1 MRNTASLSAK
11 LVRIGAGLLVLALI
25 SIGLT
30 LWVTWKL
37 SGGAAALNEAGRMRM
52 QTWRLTSEV
61 QAQLPTPQIE
71 TLTREFDLSM
81 QVLKNGDASRPLF
94 VPWDPEVR
102 QRYNEV
108 DRLWHNQKTRFL
120 ASPSL
125 DHASLVKHAN
135 TFLVAIDR
143 FVLSIEAQMASLTA
157 ILNLFQFVMMA
168 LAIGGAVVMLY
179 TGYMYV
185 INPLSN
191 LRDGLRKIEAA
202 QFSARVDV
210 VSNDEFGQVASGFNR
225 MAATLQSLYGN
236 LEAQVAAKTQR
247 IAAQKERLEAL
258 YGVSAFLSQA
268 NELHELTQGF
278 AQRVRRL
285 VKADAIALRWSGE
298 DASKLLLLASD
309 EFPQVMQ
316 EEEKCLKAG
325 VCACGQPGL
334 NARSRVIPI
343 LNSDV
348 APLQH
353 CARMG
358 YVGMVSVPVRMH
370 NKLLGE
376 INLFYKSQVS
386 LAAEEL
392 ELMDTL
398 ASHLAIAV
406 EGLRAVALDRE
417 AAIAGERSLL
427 ARELH
432 DSIAQSLAFL
442 KIQVQLL
449 RTAISKNDGGKTA
462 TALGELDS
470 GLKESIADVRELLL
484 HFRTRTQ
491 ADDID
496 QAVQETLQKF
506 QHQTGLQVSRKVT
519 GEGLSLPQDVQIH
532 VLHVLQ
538 EALSNVRKHAGA
550 RGVEIEIHKGEP
562 WRFLVRDDGAGFN
575 EGSQRSEL
583 QVGLKIMRE
592 RADQIGATVAIDS
605 AVGQGTTVTLRV
617 PTSLPPKTKL
627 TLTADLSSEP

>member
-11 LVRIGAGLLVLALI
+11 LVCIGAGLLVVALI

-61 QAQLPTPQIE
+61 QAQLPAEQIDA
-71 TLTREFDLSM
+71 LTREFDRSM

-94 VPWDPEVR
+94 VPWDDEVR
-102 QRYNEV
+102 QRYSEV
-108 DRLWHNQKTRFL
+108 ERLWHNQKSRFML
-120 ASPSL
+120 SPSL
-125 DHASLVKHAN
+125 DHASLVRHAD

-143 FVLSIEAQMASLTA
+143 FVLSIEDQMAGLTA

-168 LAIGGAVVMLY
+168 LAIGGAVIMLY

-185 INPLSN
+185 INPLSH
-191 LRDGLRKIEAA
+191 LRDGLRKIESA
-202 QFSARVDV
+202 QFSVRVDV
-210 VSNDEFGQVASGFNR
+210 SSNDEFGQVASSFNR

-236 LEAQVAAKTQR
+236 LETQVATKTQR

-258 YGVSAFLSQA
+258 YGVSVFLAQTNDLTA
-268 NELHELTQGF
+268 LTQGF
-278 AQRVRRL
+278 VQRVRRMMR
-285 VKADAIALRWSGE
+285 ADAMALRWSGE
-298 DASKLLLLASD
+298 DPSKLLLLASD
-309 EFPQVMQ
+309 EFPELMR
-316 EEEKCLKAG
+316 EEEKCLMAG
-325 VCACGQPGL
+325 ACACGQPQPD
-334 NARSRVIPI
+334 ARTRVIPI
-343 LNSDV
+343 VSSDV

-353 CARMG
+353 CSRMG
-358 YVGMVSVPVRMH
+358 YVGMISVPVRMH
-370 NKLLGE
+370 NKVMGE

-386 LAAEEL
+386 LPAEEL

-398 ASHLAIAV
+398 ASHLATAV
-406 EGLRAVALDRE
+406 EGLRTVVLDRE
-417 AAIAGERSLL
+417 AAISGERALL

-449 RTAISKNDGGKTA
+449 RTAMAKNDADKTA
-462 TALGELDS
+462 LALGELDS
-470 GLKESIADVRELLL
+470 GLKDSIADVRELLV
-484 HFRTRTQ
+484 HFRTRAQ

-496 QAVQETLQKF
+496 RAVQETLQKF
-506 QHQTGLQVSRKVT
+506 QHQTGLQVNRKVI
-519 GEGLSLPQDVQIH
+519 GEGLPLPQDVQIH

-550 RGVEIEIHKGEP
+550 RGVEIEVHKGEP
-562 WRFLVRDDGAGFN
+562 WRFVVRDDGAGFD
-575 EGSQRSEL
+575 EGGQRNEL

-592 RADQIGATVAIDS
+592 RAQQIGATVTVDS
-605 AVGQGTTVTLRV
+605 AIGQGTTVTLRV
-617 PTSLPPKTKL
+617 PTLQSPPSKTNP
-627 TLTADLSSEP
+627 AAFLSSFE

>member
-11 LVRIGAGLLVLALI
+11 LVCIGAGLLVVALI

-61 QAQLPTPQIE
+61 QARLPAEQIDA
-71 TLTREFDLSM
+71 LTREFDRSM

-94 VPWDPEVR
+94 VPWDDEVR
-102 QRYNEV
+102 QRYSEV
-108 DRLWHNQKTRFL
+108 ERLWHNQKSRFML
-120 ASPSL
+120 SPSL
-125 DHASLVKHAN
+125 DHASLVRHAD

-143 FVLSIEAQMASLTA
+143 FVLSIEDQMAGLTA

-168 LAIGGAVVMLY
+168 LAIGGAVIMLY

-185 INPLSN
+185 INPLSH
-191 LRDGLRKIEAA
+191 LRDGLRKIESA
-202 QFSARVDV
+202 QFSVRVDV
-210 VSNDEFGQVASGFNR
+210 SSNDEFGQVASSFNR

-236 LEAQVAAKTQR
+236 LEAQVATKTQR

-258 YGVSAFLSQA
+258 YGVSVFLAQTNDLTA
-268 NELHELTQGF
+268 LTQGF
-278 AQRVRRL
+278 VQRVRRMMR
-285 VKADAIALRWSGE
+285 ADAMALRWSGE
-298 DASKLLLLASD
+298 DPSKLLLLASD
-309 EFPQVMQ
+309 EFPELMR
-316 EEEKCLKAG
+316 EEEKCLMAG
-325 VCACGQPGL
+325 ACACGQPQPD
-334 NARSRVIPI
+334 ARTRVIPI
-343 LNSDV
+343 VSSDV

-353 CARMG
+353 CSRMG
-358 YVGMVSVPVRMH
+358 YVGMISVPVRMH
-370 NKLLGE
+370 NKVMGE

-386 LAAEEL
+386 LPAEEL

-398 ASHLAIAV
+398 ASHLATAV
-406 EGLRAVALDRE
+406 EGLRTVVLDRE
-417 AAIAGERSLL
+417 AAISGERALL

-449 RTAISKNDGGKTA
+449 RTAMAKNDADKTA
-462 TALGELDS
+462 LALGELDS
-470 GLKESIADVRELLL
+470 GLKDSIADVRELLV
-484 HFRTRTQ
+484 HFRTRAQ

-496 QAVQETLQKF
+496 RAVQETLQKF
-506 QHQTGLQVSRKVT
+506 QHQTGLQVNRKVI
-519 GEGLSLPQDVQIH
+519 GEGLPLPQDVQIH

-550 RGVEIEIHKGEP
+550 RGVEIEVHKGEP
-562 WRFLVRDDGAGFN
+562 WRFVVRDDGAGFD
-575 EGSQRSEL
+575 EGGQRSEL

-592 RADQIGATVAIDS
+592 RAQQIGATVTVDS
-605 AVGQGTTVTLRV
+605 AIGQGTTVTLRV
-617 PTSLPPKTKL
+617 PTLQSPPSKTNP
-627 TLTADLSSEP
+627 AAFLSSFE

>member
-11 LVRIGAGLLVLALI
+11 LVCIGAGLLLVALI

-61 QAQLPTPQIE
+61 QAQLPAEQIDA
-71 TLTREFDLSM
+71 LTREFDRSM

-94 VPWDPEVR
+94 VPWDDEVR
-102 QRYNEV
+102 QRYSEV
-108 DRLWHNQKTRFL
+108 ERLWHNQKSRFML
-120 ASPSL
+120 SPSL
-125 DHASLVKHAN
+125 DHASLVRHAD

-143 FVLSIEAQMASLTA
+143 FVLSIEDQMAGLTA

-168 LAIGGAVVMLY
+168 LAIGGAVIMLY

-185 INPLSN
+185 INPLSH
-191 LRDGLRKIEAA
+191 LRDGLRKIESA
-202 QFSARVDV
+202 QFSVRVDV
-210 VSNDEFGQVASGFNR
+210 SSNDEFGQVASSFNL

-236 LEAQVAAKTQR
+236 LETQVATKTQR

-258 YGVSAFLSQA
+258 YGVSVFLAQTNDLTA
-268 NELHELTQGF
+268 LTQGF
-278 AQRVRRL
+278 VQRVRRMMR
-285 VKADAIALRWSGE
+285 ADAMALRWSGE
-298 DASKLLLLASD
+298 DPSKLLLLASD
-309 EFPQVMQ
+309 EFPELMR
-316 EEEKCLKAG
+316 EEEKCLMAG
-325 VCACGQPGL
+325 ACACGQPQPD
-334 NARSRVIPI
+334 ARTRVIPI
-343 LNSDV
+343 VSSDV

-353 CARMG
+353 CSRMG
-358 YVGMVSVPVRMH
+358 YVGMISVPVRMH
-370 NKLLGE
+370 NKVMGE

-386 LAAEEL
+386 LPAEEL

-398 ASHLAIAV
+398 ASHLATAV
-406 EGLRAVALDRE
+406 EGLRTVVLDRE
-417 AAIAGERSLL
+417 AAISGERALL

-449 RTAISKNDGGKTA
+449 RTAMAKNDADKTA
-462 TALGELDS
+462 LALGELDS
-470 GLKESIADVRELLL
+470 GLKDSIADVRELLV
-484 HFRTRTQ
+484 HFRTRAQ

-496 QAVQETLQKF
+496 RAVQETLQKF
-506 QHQTGLQVSRKVT
+506 QHQTGLQVSRKVI
-519 GEGLSLPQDVQIH
+519 GEGLPLPQDVQIH

-550 RGVEIEIHKGEP
+550 RGVEIEVHKGEP
-562 WRFLVRDDGAGFN
+562 WRFVVRDDGAGFD
-575 EGSQRSEL
+575 EGGQRSEL

-592 RADQIGATVAIDS
+592 RAQQIGATVTVDS
-605 AVGQGTTVTLRV
+605 AIGQGTTVTLRV
-617 PTSLPPKTKL
+617 PTLQSPPSKTNP
-627 TLTADLSSEP
+627 AAFLSSFE

>member
-11 LVRIGAGLLVLALI
+11 LVCIGAGLLVVALI

-61 QAQLPTPQIE
+61 QARLPAEQIDA
-71 TLTREFDLSM
+71 LTREFDRSM

-94 VPWDPEVR
+94 VPWDDEVR
-102 QRYNEV
+102 QRYSEV
-108 DRLWHNQKTRFL
+108 ERLWHNQKSRFML
-120 ASPSL
+120 SPSL
-125 DHASLVKHAN
+125 DHASLVRHAD

-143 FVLSIEAQMASLTA
+143 FVLSIEDQMAGLTA

-168 LAIGGAVVMLY
+168 LAIGGAVIMLY

-185 INPLSN
+185 INPLSH

-202 QFSARVDV
+202 QFSVRVDV
-210 VSNDEFGQVASGFNR
+210 SSNDEFGQVASSFNR

-236 LEAQVAAKTQR
+236 LETQVATKTQR

-258 YGVSAFLSQA
+258 YGVSVFLAQTNDLTA
-268 NELHELTQGF
+268 LTQGF
-278 AQRVRRL
+278 VQRVRRMMR
-285 VKADAIALRWSGE
+285 ADAMALRWSGE
-298 DASKLLLLASD
+298 DPSKLLLLASD
-309 EFPQVMQ
+309 EFPELMR
-316 EEEKCLKAG
+316 EEEKCLMAG
-325 VCACGQPGL
+325 ACACGQPQPD
-334 NARSRVIPI
+334 ARTRVIPI
-343 LNSDV
+343 VSSDV

-353 CARMG
+353 CSRMG
-358 YVGMVSVPVRMH
+358 YVGMISVPVRMH
-370 NKLLGE
+370 NKVMGE

-386 LAAEEL
+386 LPAEEL

-398 ASHLAIAV
+398 ASHLATAV
-406 EGLRAVALDRE
+406 EGLRTVVLDRE
-417 AAIAGERSLL
+417 AAISGERALL

-449 RTAISKNDGGKTA
+449 RTAMAKNDADKTA
-462 TALGELDS
+462 LALGELDS
-470 GLKESIADVRELLL
+470 GLKDSIADVRELLV
-484 HFRTRTQ
+484 HFRTRAQ

-496 QAVQETLQKF
+496 RAVQETLQKF
-506 QHQTGLQVSRKVT
+506 QHQTGLQVNRKVI
-519 GEGLSLPQDVQIH
+519 GEGLPLPQDVQIH

-550 RGVEIEIHKGEP
+550 RGVEIEVHKGEP
-562 WRFLVRDDGAGFN
+562 WRFVVRDDGAGFD
-575 EGSQRSEL
+575 EGGQRSEL

-592 RADQIGATVAIDS
+592 RAQQIGATVTVDS
-605 AVGQGTTVTLRV
+605 AIGQGTTVTLRV
-617 PTSLPPKTKL
+617 PTLQSPPSKTNP
-627 TLTADLSSEP
+627 AAFLSSFE

>member
-1 MRNTASLSAK
+1 MKHTASLSAK
-11 LVRIGAGLLVLALI
+11 LVRIGAGLLVVALI

-61 QAQLPTPQIE
+61 QAQLPAAHIE
-71 TLTREFDLSM
+71 ALTREFDRSM

-94 VPWDPEVR
+94 VPWDPQVR
-102 QRYNEV
+102 QRYAEV
-108 DRLWHNQKTRFL
+108 ERLWHNQKTRFM
-120 ASPSL
+120 ASPSM
-125 DHASLVKHAN
+125 DHASLVQHTN
-135 TFLVAIDR
+135 TFLMAIDR
-143 FVLSIEAQMASLTA
+143 FVLSIEDQMAGLTA
-157 ILNLFQFVMMA
+157 VLNLFQFVMMA

-191 LRDGLRKIEAA
+191 LRDGLRKIESA
-202 QFSARVDV
+202 QFSVRVDV
-210 VSNDEFGQVASGFNR
+210 ASNDEFGQVASGFNR

-236 LEAQVAAKTQR
+236 LEAQVAAKTQC

-258 YGVSAFLSQA
+258 YGVSDFLSQT
-268 NELHELTQGF
+268 NEVNELTQGF

-285 VKADAIALRWSGE
+285 MKADAIALRWSGE

-309 EFPQVMQ
+309 EFPIVMQ

-325 VCACGQPGL
+325 ACACGQPPAG
-334 NARSRVIPI
+334 ARSRVIPI

-370 NKLLGE
+370 NKVLGE

-398 ASHLAIAV
+398 ASHLATAV

-449 RTAISKNDGGKTA
+449 R
-462 TALGELDS
+462 
-470 GLKESIADVRELLL
+470 
-484 HFRTRTQ
+484 
-491 ADDID
+491 
-496 QAVQETLQKF
+496 
-506 QHQTGLQVSRKVT
+506 
-519 GEGLSLPQDVQIH
+519 LSLIH
-532 VLHVLQ
+532 
-538 EALSNVRKHAGA
+538 
-550 RGVEIEIHKGEP
+550 I
-562 WRFLVRDDGAGFN
+562 
-575 EGSQRSEL
+575 
-583 QVGLKIMRE
+583 
-592 RADQIGATVAIDS
+592 
-605 AVGQGTTVTLRV
+605 
-617 PTSLPPKTKL
+617 
-627 TLTADLSSEP
+627 

>member
-11 LVRIGAGLLVLALI
+11 LVCIGAGLLLVALI

-61 QAQLPTPQIE
+61 QAQLPAEQIDA
-71 TLTREFDLSM
+71 LTREFDRSM

-94 VPWDPEVR
+94 VPWDDEVR
-102 QRYNEV
+102 QRYSEV
-108 DRLWHNQKTRFL
+108 ERLWHNQKSRFML
-120 ASPSL
+120 SPSL
-125 DHASLVKHAN
+125 DHASLVRHAD

-143 FVLSIEAQMASLTA
+143 FVLSIEDQMAGLTA

-168 LAIGGAVVMLY
+168 LAIGGAVIMLY

-185 INPLSN
+185 INPLSH
-191 LRDGLRKIEAA
+191 LRDGLRKIESA
-202 QFSARVDV
+202 QFSVRVDV
-210 VSNDEFGQVASGFNR
+210 SSNDEFGQVASSFNL

-236 LEAQVAAKTQR
+236 LETQVATKTQR

-258 YGVSAFLSQA
+258 YGVSVFLAQTNDLTA
-268 NELHELTQGF
+268 LTQGF
-278 AQRVRRL
+278 VQRVRRMMR
-285 VKADAIALRWSGE
+285 ADAMALRWSGE
-298 DASKLLLLASD
+298 DPSKLLLLASD
-309 EFPQVMQ
+309 EFPELMR
-316 EEEKCLKAG
+316 EEEKCLMAG
-325 VCACGQPGL
+325 ACACGQPQPD
-334 NARSRVIPI
+334 ARTRVIPI
-343 LNSDV
+343 VSSDV

-353 CARMG
+353 CSRMG
-358 YVGMVSVPVRMH
+358 YVGMISVPVRMH
-370 NKLLGE
+370 NKVMGE

-386 LAAEEL
+386 LPAEEL

-398 ASHLAIAV
+398 ASHLATAV
-406 EGLRAVALDRE
+406 EGLRTVVLDRE
-417 AAIAGERSLL
+417 AAISGERALL

-449 RTAISKNDGGKTA
+449 RTAMAKNDADKTA
-462 TALGELDS
+462 LALGELDS
-470 GLKESIADVRELLL
+470 GLKDSIADVRELLV
-484 HFRTRTQ
+484 HFRTRAQ

-496 QAVQETLQKF
+496 RAVQETLQKF
-506 QHQTGLQVSRKVT
+506 QHQTGLQVSRKVI
-519 GEGLSLPQDVQIH
+519 GEGLPLPQDVQIH

-550 RGVEIEIHKGEP
+550 RGVEIEVHKGEP
-562 WRFLVRDDGAGFN
+562 WRFVVRDDGAGFD
-575 EGSQRSEL
+575 EGGQRSEL

-592 RADQIGATVAIDS
+592 RAQQIGATVTVDS
-605 AVGQGTTVTLRV
+605 AIGQGTTVTLRV
-617 PTSLPPKTKL
+617 PTLQSPTSKTNP
-627 TLTADLSSEP
+627 AAFLSSFE

>member
-1 MRNTASLSAK
+1 MKNTASLSVK
-11 LVRIGAGLLVLALI
+11 LVRIGAGLLVVALI

-61 QAQLPTPQIE
+61 QAQLPQAEIE
-71 TLTREFDLSM
+71 TLTREFERSM

-94 VPWDPEVR
+94 VPWDPQVR
-102 QRYNEV
+102 QSYSEV
-108 DRLWHNQKTRFL
+108 ERLWQDQKSRFMVQP
-120 ASPSL
+120 AL
-125 DHASLVKHAN
+125 DHASLVQHAN

-143 FVLSIEAQMASLTA
+143 FVLSIEDQMAGLTA

-191 LRDGLRKIEAA
+191 LRDGLRKIESA

-210 VSNDEFGQVASGFNR
+210 ASNDEFGQVASGFNR

-247 IAAQKERLEAL
+247 IAAQKERLEGL
-258 YGVSAFLSQA
+258 YGVSAFLAHS
-268 NELHELTQGF
+268 NDLNELTQGF
-278 AQRVRRL
+278 AQRVRQL
-285 VKADAIALRWSGE
+285 MKADAIALRWSGE

-309 EFPQVMQ
+309 EFPLAMQ
-316 EEEKCLKAG
+316 EEEKCLMAG
-325 VCACGQPGL
+325 ACACGQPPPD
-334 NARSRVIPI
+334 ARSRVIPI

-370 NKLLGE
+370 NKVLGE

-398 ASHLAIAV
+398 ASHLATAV
-406 EGLRAVALDRE
+406 EGMRAVALDRE

-449 RTAISKNDGGKTA
+449 RTAILKHDSAKTA
-462 TALGELDS
+462 LALDELDH

-496 QAVQETLQKF
+496 RAVQETLQKF

-519 GEGLSLPQDVQIH
+519 GEGLPLPQDVQIH

-550 RGVEIEIHKGEP
+550 RAVEIEIHKGEP
-562 WRFLVRDDGAGFN
+562 WRFLVRDDGVGFS

-592 RADQIGATVAIDS
+592 RADQIGATVAVDS
-605 AVGQGTTVTLRV
+605 ALGQGTTVTLRV
-617 PTSLPPKTKL
+617 PSSMPPKTKP
-627 TLTADLSSEP
+627 TPAAELSSEP

>member
-1 MRNTASLSAK
+1 MGVLVDAVGVMSAGQFD
-11 LVRIGAGLLVLALI
+11 VRVPHESDGELGVL
-25 SIGLT
+25 
-30 LWVTWKL
+30 
-37 SGGAAALNEAGRMRM
+37 E
-52 QTWRLTSEV
+52 E
-61 QAQLPTPQIE
+61 
-71 TLTREFDLSM
+71 
-81 QVLKNGDASRPLF
+81 
-94 VPWDPEVR
+94 
-102 QRYNEV
+102 
-108 DRLWHNQKTRFL
+108 
-120 ASPSL
+120 
-125 DHASLVKHAN
+125 
-135 TFLVAIDR
+135 
-143 FVLSIEAQMASLTA
+143 
-157 ILNLFQFVMMA
+157 
-168 LAIGGAVVMLY
+168 
-179 TGYMYV
+179 
-185 INPLSN
+185 
-191 LRDGLRKIEAA
+191 
-202 QFSARVDV
+202 
-210 VSNDEFGQVASGFNR
+210 GFNR

-258 YGVSAFLSQA
+258 YGVSAFLSQT
-268 NELHELTQGF
+268 NEVNELTQGF

-285 VKADAIALRWSGE
+285 MKADAIALRWSGE

-309 EFPQVMQ
+309 EFPIVMQ

-325 VCACGQPGL
+325 ACACGQPPAG
-334 NARSRVIPI
+334 ARSRVIPI

-370 NKLLGE
+370 NKVLGE

-398 ASHLAIAV
+398 ASHLATAV

-449 RTAISKNDGGKTA
+449 RTAMSKNDTAKTEL
-462 TALGELDS
+462 ALGELDS

-496 QAVQETLQKF
+496 RAVQETLQKF

-519 GEGLSLPQDVQIH
+519 GEGLPLPQDVQIH

-538 EALSNVRKHAGA
+538 EALSNVRKHADA

-562 WRFLVRDDGAGFN
+562 WRFQVRDDGVGFS
-575 EGSQRSEL
+575 EGGQRSEL

-592 RADQIGATVAIDS
+592 RADQIGATVTVDS

-617 PTSLPPKTKL
+617 PTTQPPKTKP
-627 TLTADLSSEP
+627 TPAAELSSEP

>member
-1 MRNTASLSAK
+1 MKNTASLSAK
-11 LVRIGAGLLVLALI
+11 LVRIGAGLLVVALI

-37 SGGAAALNEAGRMRM
+37 GGGAAALNEAGRMRM

-61 QAQLPTPQIE
+61 QAQLPAAHIE
-71 TLTREFDLSM
+71 ALTREFDRSM

-94 VPWDPEVR
+94 VPWDMEVR
-102 QRYNEV
+102 QRYAEV
-108 DRLWHNQKTRFL
+108 ERLWHNQKTRFM
-120 ASPSL
+120 ASPSM
-125 DHASLVKHAN
+125 DHASLVQHTN
-135 TFLVAIDR
+135 TFLMAIDR
-143 FVLSIEAQMASLTA
+143 FVLSIEDQMAGLTA
-157 ILNLFQFVMMA
+157 VLNLFQFVMMA

-191 LRDGLRKIEAA
+191 LRDGLRKIESA
-202 QFSARVDV
+202 QFSVRVDV
-210 VSNDEFGQVASGFNR
+210 TSNDEFGQVASGFNR

-258 YGVSAFLSQA
+258 YGVSAFLSQT
-268 NELHELTQGF
+268 NEVNALTQGF

-285 VKADAIALRWSGE
+285 MKADAIALRWSGE
-298 DASKLLLLASD
+298 DPSKLLLLASD
-309 EFPQVMQ
+309 EFPIVMQ

-325 VCACGQPGL
+325 ACACGQPPAD
-334 NARSRVIPI
+334 ARSRVIPI

-370 NKLLGE
+370 NKVLGE

-398 ASHLAIAV
+398 ASHLATAV

-432 DSIAQSLAFL
+432 EEIGIAIEDCTLWKVERVDYPHAL
-442 KIQVQLL
+442 VQLNFC
-449 RTAISKNDGGKTA
+449 RVTRWR
-462 TALGELDS
+462 GEL
-470 GLKESIADVRELLL
+470 
-484 HFRTRTQ
+484 Q
-491 ADDID
+491 
-496 QAVQETLQKF
+496 
-506 QHQTGLQVSRKVT
+506 
-519 GEGLSLPQDVQIH
+519 
-532 VLHVLQ
+532 
-538 EALSNVRKHAGA
+538 
-550 RGVEIEIHKGEP
+550 
-562 WRFLVRDDGAGFN
+562 
-575 EGSQRSEL
+575 
-583 QVGLKIMRE
+583 MRE
-592 RADQIGATVAIDS
+592 
-605 AVGQGTTVTLRV
+605 GQSFAWQQLPVTVTPVLPGTLPVLRW
-617 PTSLPPKTKL
+617 LEEERGDPP
-627 TLTADLSSEP
+627 AA